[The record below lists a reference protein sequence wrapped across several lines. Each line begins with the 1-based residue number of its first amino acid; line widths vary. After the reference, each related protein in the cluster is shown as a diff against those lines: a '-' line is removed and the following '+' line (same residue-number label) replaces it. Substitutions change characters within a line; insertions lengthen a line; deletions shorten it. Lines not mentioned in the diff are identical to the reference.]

1 MAYVSEVMN
10 TRVVSIS
17 SHEQITK
24 AAQLMSQH
32 NIGSIPVVDNGQ
44 IKGMLTDRDIVLR
57 CVAQGKDPSHVKA
70 GDIMTT
76 GTVYITPHQSVDDAV
91 RMMSYEQ
98 IRRLPVVEDGKLAG
112 IISLADLARMRDHT
126 EVAQAICEISKP

>member
-1 MAYVSEVMN
+1 MSE
-10 TRVVSIS
+10 
-17 SHEQITK
+17 
-24 AAQLMSQH
+24 H

-57 CVAQGKDPSHVKA
+57 CVAEGKDPTHVKV

>member
-10 TRVVSIS
+10 TRVVSVP
-17 SHEQITK
+17 SHEQVTK
-24 AAQLMSQH
+24 AAQLMSEH

-57 CVAQGKDPSHVKA
+57 CVAEGKDPTHVKV

-112 IISLADLARMRDHT
+112 IIS
-126 EVAQAICEISKP
+126 